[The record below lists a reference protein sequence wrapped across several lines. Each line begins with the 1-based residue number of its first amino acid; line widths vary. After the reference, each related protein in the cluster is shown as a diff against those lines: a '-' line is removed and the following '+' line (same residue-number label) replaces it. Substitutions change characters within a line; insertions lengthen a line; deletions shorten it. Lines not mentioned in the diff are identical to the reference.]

1 MDTKKMIMAGLII
14 AIGLGV
20 GVLIG
25 HYAVP
30 HAPKA
35 AKDHKPLVGTTTPA
49 TAGASDALKA
59 LLEDVKKTPAQGG
72 FVRRLVHAIDSA
84 KIEEHLKFLAA
95 EPHVAGTAREEND
108 LANYIKEKF
117 TEYGLDFV
125 KIASYDVLLSYP
137 NVSDPNT
144 VQVLNISSGEV
155 FFDAATQED
164 VIPGVNSDIGPAFLA
179 YSPPNDVLGNL
190 VYVNYGTNED
200 FDMLQQMGVD
210 INGAVCLAR
219 YGNGYRGQKV
229 RNCAARGGVGALLF
243 LDPEQV
249 AREGLDN
256 VFPNST
262 WMPDTAMQ
270 RGSLMSV
277 GDPMTPGVP
286 ALPSTERI
294 DIAFAG
300 LPAIAAQT
308 IGYRDARILLG
319 MLGGPL
325 APQSFVGGFNMTYR
339 VGPFADE
346 HADKYVR
353 LRVNNLFSVVTVN
366 NVIGGIE
373 GAVEP
378 DRVVITGNHRD
389 AWGYG
394 ASSPSSGTAAL
405 LELARVL
412 GQLKSKN
419 VRPRRTVLLC
429 SWAAG
434 EYGLIGSTEWVEEHI
449 IDLQAHAVGYID
461 VDQCA
466 SGLAF
471 APTSSPTF
479 ASAVQAAAHLVPDL
493 TKPGSHQTLFDL
505 WKSYVNEGSNSTED
519 PEPMACHGASDN
531 APFNFFAGVPTIGIG
546 FVPDWKK
553 YGTTTFPAYH
563 TAYDTLY
570 LYQNLIDK
578 DMTLAKMCAQ
588 MNGAATILLSDSV
601 LLPMDFRKLAQR
613 LRASVDDMEA
623 RQIAFQ
629 LESVGISL
637 GPLRMQIEKFRNA
650 SEEWHTYIDSLET
663 VKPAFPGEAAERQD
677 DECRKGLPEANRT
690 PRKTPGAPSGLRAI

>member
-1 MDTKKMIMAGLII
+1 MTLRFGDKPRPPLISSPTADRLTLPLACFWTGSVFVAKQAGQESSLAGLNPKPAVAMDTKKMIMAGLII

-72 FVRRLVHAIDSA
+72 FVKRLVHAIDSA

-95 EPHVAGTAREEND
+95 EPHVAGTQREENV

-210 INGAVCLAR
+210 INGAVCLTR

-286 ALPSTERI
+286 ALRPPKKILVQLVSQRRPS
-294 DIAFAG
+294 
-300 LPAIAAQT
+300 
-308 IGYRDARILLG
+308 
-319 MLGGPL
+319 
-325 APQSFVGGFNMTYR
+325 QSRSRPT
-339 VGPFADE
+339 AE
-346 HADKYVR
+346 
-353 LRVNNLFSVVTVN
+353 
-366 NVIGGIE
+366 
-373 GAVEP
+373 
-378 DRVVITGNHRD
+378 
-389 AWGYG
+389 
-394 ASSPSSGTAAL
+394 SSG
-405 LELARVL
+405 
-412 GQLKSKN
+412 
-419 VRPRRTVLLC
+419 P
-429 SWAAG
+429 
-434 EYGLIGSTEWVEEHI
+434 
-449 IDLQAHAVGYID
+449 
-461 VDQCA
+461 
-466 SGLAF
+466 
-471 APTSSPTF
+471 P
-479 ASAVQAAAHLVPDL
+479 
-493 TKPGSHQTLFDL
+493 
-505 WKSYVNEGSNSTED
+505 
-519 PEPMACHGASDN
+519 
-531 APFNFFAGVPTIGIG
+531 
-546 FVPDWKK
+546 
-553 YGTTTFPAYH
+553 
-563 TAYDTLY
+563 
-570 LYQNLIDK
+570 
-578 DMTLAKMCAQ
+578 
-588 MNGAATILLSDSV
+588 
-601 LLPMDFRKLAQR
+601 
-613 LRASVDDMEA
+613 
-623 RQIAFQ
+623 
-629 LESVGISL
+629 
-637 GPLRMQIEKFRNA
+637 
-650 SEEWHTYIDSLET
+650 
-663 VKPAFPGEAAERQD
+663 
-677 DECRKGLPEANRT
+677 
-690 PRKTPGAPSGLRAI
+690 

>member
-1 MDTKKMIMAGLII
+1 Q
-14 AIGLGV
+14 
-20 GVLIG
+20 
-25 HYAVP
+25 
-30 HAPKA
+30 
-35 AKDHKPLVGTTTPA
+35 
-49 TAGASDALKA
+49 
-59 LLEDVKKTPAQGG
+59 LLLNY
-72 FVRRLVHAIDSA
+72 R
-84 KIEEHLKFLAA
+84 FLAA
-95 EPHVAGTAREEND
+95 EPHVAGTQREENV

-210 INGAVCLAR
+210 INGAVCLTR

-286 ALPSTERI
+286 ALRKCMPLKAKCLSRPIFFYSEDTNVC
-294 DIAFAG
+294 FSS
-300 LPAIAAQT
+300 
-308 IGYRDARILLG
+308 

-434 EYGLIGSTEWVEEHI
+434 EYGLIGSTEWVE
-449 IDLQAHAVGYID
+449 
-461 VDQCA
+461 
-466 SGLAF
+466 
-471 APTSSPTF
+471 
-479 ASAVQAAAHLVPDL
+479 
-493 TKPGSHQTLFDL
+493 
-505 WKSYVNEGSNSTED
+505 
-519 PEPMACHGASDN
+519 
-531 APFNFFAGVPTIGIG
+531 
-546 FVPDWKK
+546 
-553 YGTTTFPAYH
+553 
-563 TAYDTLY
+563 
-570 LYQNLIDK
+570 
-578 DMTLAKMCAQ
+578 
-588 MNGAATILLSDSV
+588 
-601 LLPMDFRKLAQR
+601 
-613 LRASVDDMEA
+613 
-623 RQIAFQ
+623 
-629 LESVGISL
+629 
-637 GPLRMQIEKFRNA
+637 
-650 SEEWHTYIDSLET
+650 
-663 VKPAFPGEAAERQD
+663 
-677 DECRKGLPEANRT
+677 
-690 PRKTPGAPSGLRAI
+690 